1 MARRKGVSGNRG
13 IPVLTR
19 AAASTARLGRRFGR
33 ESDRAIVLRRPGNA
47 GGGKGPDFWCAFA
60 EEEDG

>member
-33 ESDRAIVLRRPGNA
+33 ESDRVIVLLMPGNA
-47 GGGKGPDFWCAFA
+47 GGGKDPDFWCAF
-60 EEEDG
+60 EEDEDG